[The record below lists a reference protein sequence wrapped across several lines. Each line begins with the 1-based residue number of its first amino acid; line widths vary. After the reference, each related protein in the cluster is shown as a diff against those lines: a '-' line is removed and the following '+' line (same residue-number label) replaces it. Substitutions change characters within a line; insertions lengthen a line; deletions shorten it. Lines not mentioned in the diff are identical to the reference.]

1 MRKTQYRRNSLHP
14 EKHCPHM
21 MGTTGHLRIAI
32 VAAISTER
40 EREKEQQ
47 ETAAELEMLRRLM

>member
-1 MRKTQYRRNSLHP
+1 
-14 EKHCPHM
+14 M
-21 MGTTGHLRIAI
+21 MGTTGHLPIAI

-47 ETAAELEMLRRLM
+47 ETAAELEMLRRLMCMRVFNPTS